1 MSLLLWQFCC
11 AVSDGALCFVACCD
25 QWGHTALLLA
35 CEYGHL
41 DVARWLVTAA
51 GSDARS
57 ERSKVGCPLLCSCTS
72 AAGLYRRLASC
83 ECVRLVGCSAFP
95 RQPPDSEKLRHGVAL
110 LLSQHGDTALSIA
123 CRRRHWSVARW
134 LIDEQDVE
142 LVRLG
147 VAAASSV
154 SSASEC

>member
-1 MSLLLWQFCC
+1 MGWS
-11 AVSDGALCFVACCD
+11 
-25 QWGHTALLLA
+25 ALLLA
-35 CEYGHL
+35 CARGRL
-41 DVARWLVTAA
+41 DVARWLVTHA

-57 ERSKVGCPLLCSCTS
+57 EQNDVSCPLLCSRTS
-72 AAGLYRRLASC
+72 AAGLYRRLSSC
-83 ECVRLVGCSAFP
+83 ECARLVGCGAFP
-95 RQPPDSEKLRHGVAL
+95 CQPREELRVL
-110 LLSQHGDTALSIA
+110 LLSQGGDTALSIA
-123 CRRRHWSVARW
+123 CSRRHWSVARW